1 MNCMTDKFFLDTNI
15 LVYAHDRLAGWKHER
30 ATKLTEQLWN
40 EGTGVIST
48 QVLQEFCYT
57 VRRKLTRPLSLE
69 DTFAV
74 VQQYLAWN
82 VVANLPT
89 SVLEA
94 IQIEARYRISFWDAL
109 ILHAALRGGAKIL
122 YTEDFSHGQLYGEVR
137 AVNPFLDR

>member
-1 MNCMTDKFFLDTNI
+1 MNDRCFLDTNI
-15 LVYAHDRLAGWKHER
+15 LVYAHDRMAGLKLKR
-30 ATKLTEQLWN
+30 AVRLTEQLWN

-69 DTFAV
+69 DTLAV

-94 IQIEARYRISFWDAL
+94 IEIEARYRISFWDAL
-109 ILHAALRGGAKIL
+109 ILHAARTGNAKTL
-122 YTEDFSHGQLYGEVR
+122 YTEDFSHGQL
-137 AVNPFLDR
+137 